1 MRGSG
6 KSKPAPR
13 GKLRMGAAG
22 HVLSYYAASAN
33 AAPAL
38 APLHGETRAE
48 VCVIGGGYTGLST
61 ALHLAGRGTDVVLL
75 EAERIGWGASGRN
88 GGQASTGQRRPQRE
102 LEQRLGDSH
111 ARLLWE
117 LGLDAVA
124 LVRELVERL
133 RIDCDL

>member
-1 MRGSG
+1 
-6 KSKPAPR
+6 
-13 GKLRMGAAG
+13 MGVAG
-22 HVLSYYAASAN
+22 HVASYYAASAN

-61 ALHLAGRGTDVVLL
+61 ALHLAARGTDVVLL

-124 LVRELVERL
+124 QAGSVRGS
-133 RIDCDL
+133 